1 MSASPSYKD
10 NTVEIDKEG
19 NFHYKHVEG
28 SLHASIGCMCAYGR
42 MGDVLTDAQYSAFCK
57 WLEYQLF
64 LDRWCRRR
72 DRVVDGRKL
81 KVSP

>member
-1 MSASPSYKD
+1 MAIGPSYKD

-28 SLHASIGCMCAYGR
+28 SLHASIGCMRAYGR

-57 WLEYQLF
+57 
-64 LDRWCRRR
+64 
-72 DRVVDGRKL
+72 
-81 KVSP
+81 